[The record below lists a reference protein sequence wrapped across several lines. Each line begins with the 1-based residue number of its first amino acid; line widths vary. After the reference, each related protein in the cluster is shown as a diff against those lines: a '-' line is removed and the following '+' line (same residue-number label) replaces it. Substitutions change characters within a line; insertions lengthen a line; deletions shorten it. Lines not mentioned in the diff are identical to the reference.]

1 MNSLSMP
8 TLIHVNTVISQ
19 TVSFTLARLP
29 ITCVPAHP
37 CQSCLTL
44 WDLMDYSPPSSFVMG
59 FSRQEYWNGL
69 PLTSLGDPPNPGIK
83 PVSPALAGR
92 FFTSSITW
100 EAPDGNHLPRM
111 EWWRENVQSQELQQH
126 HKIPAFM
133 AQWQPIICTGD
144 VHMDEEKAFSPLGG
158 RQAEEE
164 EGLRFLGKS

>member
-8 TLIHVNTVISQ
+8 TLINVNTVISQ

-29 ITCVPAHP
+29 ITCLHAHSH
-37 CQSCLTL
+37 QSCRTL
-44 WDLMDYSPPSSFVMG
+44 WDLTDYSPPSSFVMG

-69 PLTSLGDPPNPGIK
+69 PLTSPGDPPTPGIT

-100 EAPDGNHLPRM
+100 EATDGNHLPGIQ
-111 EWWRENVQSQELQQH
+111 WRWENVQSQELQQH

-133 AQWQPIICTGD
+133 AQWQPVICTGD
-144 VHMDEEKAFSPLGG
+144 VHVDEEKAFSPLGG